1 MGYYTEYLGKR
12 LDFKGIEAERKK
24 QLLQISK
31 LRGNRD
37 VLVYAADLTKPNT
50 TIDYTDILPIQDQLA
65 NLNGT
70 AIDFIIETPGGFAE
84 AAEDMITMIRGK
96 YKEVGIVVPGW
107 AKSRNHFGN
116 GWR

>member
-1 MGYYTEYLGKR
+1 MGFYTEYLNRK

-24 QLLQISK
+24 QLLNISR

-37 VLVYAADLTKPNT
+37 VLVYAADLTKANT

-84 AAEDMITMIRGK
+84 AAEDNAPHLR
-96 YKEVGIVVPGW
+96 
-107 AKSRNHFGN
+107 
-116 GWR
+116 